1 MKMSN
6 YYEGDVIMKK
16 KLFLVL
22 ALCLVMAFSVG
33 CAKTNEEAEE
43 ASEFDLANLVNFSD
57 GPQDI
62 SQEQLDKVKENLL
75 KNDVDEETA
84 DKLIL
89 KLKDGELWD
98 SMNPKYR
105 DLEPQVKT
113 EHYEK
118 TTYPDGSICVVRSGP
133 TK

>member
-1 MKMSN
+1 
-6 YYEGDVIMKK
+6 MKK
-16 KLFLVL
+16 RLFLVL

-33 CAKTNEEAEE
+33 CAKTTEEAEE
-43 ASEFDLANLVNFSD
+43 ASEFDLADLDNFSA
-57 GPQDI
+57 GPQDFT
-62 SQEQLDKVKENLL
+62 QEELDQVKENLL

-89 KLKDGELWD
+89 KLKNGELWD

-105 DLEPQVKT
+105 DLEPQIKT

>member
-1 MKMSN
+1 MKT
-6 YYEGDVIMKK
+6 YEQDEGDVIMKK

-43 ASEFDLANLVNFSD
+43 ISEFDLADLDNFSA
-57 GPQDI
+57 GPQDFT
-62 SQEQLDKVKENLL
+62 QEELDQVKENLL

-89 KLKDGELWD
+89 KLQNGELWD

-105 DLEPQVKT
+105 DLEPQIKT

-118 TTYPDGSICVVRSGP
+118 TTYPDGSICVVKGTY

>member
-1 MKMSN
+1 MKT
-6 YYEGDVIMKK
+6 YEQDEGDVIMKK
-16 KLFLVL
+16 KLFLIL

-33 CAKTNEEAEE
+33 CAKTSEEAEE
-43 ASEFDLANLVNFSD
+43 ITEIDLADLDNFSA

-89 KLKDGELWD
+89 KLKNGELWD

-105 DLEPQVKT
+105 DLEPQIKT

-133 TK
+133 NK

>member
-1 MKMSN
+1 MKT
-6 YYEGDVIMKK
+6 YEQYEGDVIMKK
-16 KLFLVL
+16 RLFLVL
-22 ALCLVMAFSVG
+22 AFCLVMAFSVG
-33 CAKTNEEAEE
+33 CAKTTEEAEE
-43 ASEFDLANLVNFSD
+43 TSEFDLADLDNFSA

-62 SQEQLDKVKENLL
+62 PQELLDKVKENLL

-89 KLKDGELWD
+89 KLKNGELWD
-98 SMNPKYR
+98 SINPKYR
-105 DLEPQVKT
+105 DLEPQIKT